1 MSSLHG
7 YPDPFA
13 ARGVLE
19 CLHQRLMAMTD
30 LVSALLEGECSPYAR
45 CTAEEFYQRWG
56 TLVTVKEHLENELK
70 KIVKQKNGPPDRAS
84 SSPI

>member
-1 MSSLHG
+1 MIPVQC
-7 YPDPFA
+7 YPDPVE
-13 ARGVLE
+13 ARELLE
-19 CLHQRLMAMTD
+19 RLRQRLMAMTD
-30 LVSALLEGECSPYAR
+30 LVCSQLEGECSPYAR

-56 TLVTVKEHLENELK
+56 TLVTVKEYLENELK